1 MTRTID
7 AHQHFWRTAAQ
18 EQPWRQDSHTRLER
32 DFEPADLE
40 PELVRA
46 GVDAT
51 ILMQSV
57 DEPAEN
63 QRLAAYAVD
72 PRVAGVVAWLPLRR
86 SAEARAELDG
96 LGLDKLVGVRCL
108 VGTDPLDW
116 LADKASLTL
125 FADIAERGLAWD
137 VVPITKA
144 QTDAVLQ
151 LARTLPELRIVVDHL
166 GRPPLETGAWEPWAG
181 QLHQLAGCPNVAV
194 KASVGIDALTA
205 LDRWDL
211 SVIGPYLRYVVQEF
225 GPSRTMLAS
234 NWPVVLLRA
243 SYETAWDDL
252 GSLLRTEYQS
262 EIDRLALLGGTAERW
277 YGLVGELLPLA
288 GEESAAASHS

>member
-7 AHQHFWRTAAQ
+7 AHHHFWRTAAQ
-18 EQPWRQDSHTRLER
+18 EQPWRQASHTTLVR

-40 PELVRA
+40 PELVAA

-63 QRLAAYAVD
+63 DRLAGYAAD

-96 LGLDKLVGVRCL
+96 LDLPKLVGVRCL
-108 VGTDPLDW
+108 VATDPLDW
-116 LADKASLTL
+116 LGDPESLAL
-125 FADIAERGLAWD
+125 FADLAARGLVWD
-137 VVPITKA
+137 VVPITRA
-144 QTDAVLQ
+144 QTDAVLR
-151 LARTLPELRIVVDHL
+151 LARRLPELRIVVDHL
-166 GRPPLETGAWEPWAG
+166 GRPPLETRGWKPWAG
-181 QLHQLAGCPNVAV
+181 QLAELAACPNVAV
-194 KASVGIDALTA
+194 KASVGIDALSA
-205 LDRWDL
+205 LETWDL
-211 SVIGPYLRYVVQEF
+211 GVIEPYVRFATDQF

-243 SYETAWDDL
+243 SYRSAWDGL
-252 GSLLRTEYQS
+252 GSLLLADHPDEA
-262 EIDRLALLGGTAERW
+262 DRAALLGGTAARW
-277 YGLVGELLPLA
+277 YGIAAEPLA
-288 GEESAAASHS
+288 ARGEEVASTRP